1 MIVAIKKRKKNNT
14 IIKLFLIL
22 FLVFGIAFLLYL
34 KQGKNI
40 DIFETSTEIE
50 NTQIQNAQKEQEEQK
65 ERELKEL
72 ELKEQKE
79 REKKEREEQRRIRLE
94 NERKEQ
100 EKQNIQR
107 IILIEAE
114 QVISLIGQK
123 YIEDVKI
130 VKNKIVYICKPN
142 TNIEAI
148 TIRYGANALVKKSYN
163 EIVVVVDIEY
173 ILKGRL
179 R

>member
-14 IIKLFLIL
+14 ILKLFLIL
-22 FLVFGIAFLLYL
+22 SLVFGIVFLLYL

-40 DIFETSTEIE
+40 SIFETSTEVE
-50 NTQIQNAQKEQEEQK
+50 NTQIQNAKEEQK

-79 REKKEREEQRRIRLE
+79 REKKEQEEQRLIRLE

-114 QVISLIGQK
+114 QVVALVGQE

>member
-14 IIKLFLIL
+14 FIKLFLIL
-22 FLVFGIAFLLYL
+22 SLVFGIAFLLYL

-40 DIFETSTEIE
+40 SIFETSTEIE
-50 NTQIQNAQKEQEEQK
+50 NTQNIQNAKEEQK

-79 REKKEREEQRRIRLE
+79 REKKELEEQRLIRLE

-114 QVISLIGQK
+114 QVVALIGQEH
-123 YIEDVKI
+123 IEDVKI

>member
-14 IIKLFLIL
+14 IIKLFFIL
-22 FLVFGIAFLLYL
+22 SLVFGIAFLLYL

-40 DIFETSTEIE
+40 GIFETPTEIE
-50 NTQIQNAQKEQEEQK
+50 NTQIQNIKEEQK
-65 ERELKEL
+65 EQELKEL

-79 REKKEREEQRRIRLE
+79 REKKEQEEQRLIRLE

-114 QVISLIGQK
+114 QVVALVGQE

>member
-14 IIKLFLIL
+14 ILKLFLIL
-22 FLVFGIAFLLYL
+22 SLVFGIAFLLYL

-40 DIFETSTEIE
+40 DIFETSTELE
-50 NTQIQNAQKEQEEQK
+50 NTQIQNAQKEQEERKQ
-65 ERELKEL
+65 KEL

-79 REKKEREEQRRIRLE
+79 REKKEQEEQRLIRLE

-114 QVISLIGQK
+114 QVVALVGQE

>member
-14 IIKLFLIL
+14 VLKLFLIIS
-22 FLVFGIAFLLYL
+22 LVFGIAFLLYL
-34 KQGKNI
+34 KKDKNVGV
-40 DIFETSTEIE
+40 FETSTEVE
-50 NTQIQNAQKEQEEQK
+50 NIQIQNTKEEQK

-79 REKKEREEQRRIRLE
+79 REKKEQEEQRLIRLE

-114 QVISLIGQK
+114 QVVALVGQE

>member
-1 MIVAIKKRKKNNT
+1 MILAIKKRKKSNNT
-14 IIKLFLIL
+14 IKLFFI
-22 FLVFGIAFLLYL
+22 FSLVFAIAYLLYL
-34 KQGKNI
+34 KKDKQ
-40 DIFETSTEIE
+40 DTSVVETPIEIQ
-50 NTQIQNAQKEQEEQK
+50 NIQNAKEEQEK
-65 ERELKEL
+65 EK
-72 ELKEQKE
+72 
-79 REKKEREEQRRIRLE
+79 QRLIRLE

-107 IILIEAE
+107 VILIEAE
-114 QVISLIGQK
+114 QVVALVGQE
-123 YIEDVKI
+123 YIEDIKI
-130 VKNKIVYICKPN
+130 LKNKIVYICKPN

-148 TIRYGANALVKKSYN
+148 TIRYGANALVKRSYN